1 MREMTKFAAT
11 TLFAGAAATAFFG
24 LAAPAQAA
32 PAGPGNAQ
40 NTIEQ
45 LDDRGYAVRVN
56 HQGMVKPLDESS
68 IVAVRYDND
77 DRVVYVTVR

>member
-1 MREMTKFAAT
+1 MNKLGFAT
-11 TLFAGAAATAFFG
+11 VVAGGLATAFLG

-32 PAGPGNAQ
+32 PSGPGNAQ
-40 NTIEQ
+40 NAIDR

-56 HQGMVKPLDESS
+56 HQGSVKPLDQSS
-68 IVAVRYDND
+68 IVSVRYDND

>member
-1 MREMTKFAAT
+1 MNKLGFATIIAGGLAT
-11 TLFAGAAATAFFG
+11 GFLG

-40 NTIEQ
+40 NTVEQ
-45 LDDRGYAVRVN
+45 LDDHGYAVRVN

-68 IVAVRYDND
+68 IVSVRYDND

>member
-1 MREMTKFAAT
+1 MNKFGFATIVAGGLAAGF
-11 TLFAGAAATAFFG
+11 LG

-32 PAGPGNAQ
+32 PAGPGNAAD
-40 NTIEQ
+40 TISS

-68 IVAVRYDND
+68 IVSVRYDND

>member
-1 MREMTKFAAT
+1 MNKLGFATIIAGGLAT
-11 TLFAGAAATAFFG
+11 GVLA

-32 PAGPGNAQ
+32 PAGPGNAE

-56 HQGMVKPLDESS
+56 HQGMVKPLDQSS
-68 IVAVRYDND
+68 IVSVRYDND

>member
-1 MREMTKFAAT
+1 MTKFAAT
-11 TLFAGAAATAFFG
+11 TLFAGAAATAILG

-40 NTIEQ
+40 NTVEQ

-56 HQGMVKPLDESS
+56 HQGMVKPLDQSS

>member
-1 MREMTKFAAT
+1 MNKLGFAT
-11 TLFAGAAATAFFG
+11 IIAGG
-24 LAAPAQAA
+24 LATGFLALATPAQAA

-40 NTIEQ
+40 NTIEK

-56 HQGMVKPLDESS
+56 HQGMVKPLDQSS
-68 IVAVRYDND
+68 IVSVRYDND

>member
-1 MREMTKFAAT
+1 MKKFGFATIVAGGLAAGF
-11 TLFAGAAATAFFG
+11 LG

-32 PAGPGNAQ
+32 PAGPGNAAD
-40 NTIEQ
+40 TISS
-45 LDDRGYAVRVN
+45 LDDRGYSVRVN
-56 HQGMVKPLDESS
+56 HQGMVKPLDQSS

>member
-1 MREMTKFAAT
+1 MNTFGFAT
-11 TLFAGAAATAFFG
+11 IVAGGLAAGFLG

-32 PAGPGNAQ
+32 PVGPGNAAD
-40 NTIEQ
+40 TISS

-56 HQGMVKPLDESS
+56 HQGVVKPLDQSS
-68 IVAVRYDND
+68 IVSVRYDND